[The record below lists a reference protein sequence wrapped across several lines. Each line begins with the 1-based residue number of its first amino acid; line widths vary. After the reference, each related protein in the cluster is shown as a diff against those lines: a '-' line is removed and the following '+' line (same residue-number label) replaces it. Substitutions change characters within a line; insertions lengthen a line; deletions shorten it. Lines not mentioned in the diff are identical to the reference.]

1 MTTKTRLA
9 SLERAVTQ
17 CATMAQK
24 TVQEMSDEELRE
36 IAGVD
41 MSRLSD
47 EELMEIIAEGT
58 TQ

>member
-1 MTTKTRLA
+1 VTTKSRLSA
-9 SLERAVTQ
+9 LETLIGHGATPRKSL
-17 CATMAQK
+17 
-24 TVQEMSDEELRE
+24 QEMSDEELRE
-36 IAGVD
+36 IAGDD